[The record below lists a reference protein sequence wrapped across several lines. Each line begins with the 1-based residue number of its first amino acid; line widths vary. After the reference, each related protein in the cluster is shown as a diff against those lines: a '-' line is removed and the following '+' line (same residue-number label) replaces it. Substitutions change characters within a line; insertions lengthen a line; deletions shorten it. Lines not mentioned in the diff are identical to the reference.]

1 MSTIKLVK
9 FTAYNKLEKFREHF
23 ECRMIDL
30 LHTDPVDA
38 ATSKLWYGCH
48 WSHDMLKSADV
59 KIISVT
65 DI

>member
-1 MSTIKLVK
+1 MSNVKKVK

-23 ECRMIDL
+23 ECNMIDL
-30 LHTDPVDA
+30 LHTDPLDA

-48 WSHDMLKSADV
+48 WNQDMIREANI
-59 KIISVT
+59 KIISVV